1 MLFFSILSVISF
13 LGVVYLLME
22 NHRKKYINK
31 EPETPS
37 KSFDGIYLK
46 PVLPKPQSQDVDP
59 NLQLLLDVIN
69 TAKMESW
76 QSKIE
81 IDHLLSRTYKVEINN
96 HSNDIRIVCRIRME
110 EERFLPSRK
119 IKVSKK
125 IVPIVTGFHLLGGNR
140 QGGAITYDTE
150 DATTIILEFI
160 WNNHIVPYHEKENSE
175 ALSTR

>member
-1 MLFFSILSVISF
+1 
-13 LGVVYLLME
+13 
-22 NHRKKYINK
+22 
-31 EPETPS
+31 
-37 KSFDGIYLK
+37 
-46 PVLPKPQSQDVDP
+46 
-59 NLQLLLDVIN
+59 
-69 TAKMESW
+69 
-76 QSKIE
+76 
-81 IDHLLSRTYKVEINN
+81 
-96 HSNDIRIVCRIRME
+96 ME